1 MVRAF
6 QKGDSSQTPSSEVA
20 RVASSIKMKD
30 AKKFASTKH
39 KGLPEKKVK
48 KESVE
53 HVGNSDFRSSAEFM
67 NTFAKLKRLR
77 KKNDKIGTGNTGLPQ
92 GVAQTNRRGKMQG
105 VEEAAIGTAAGGGAV
120 TGSTSYTGPNKADR
134 KVIKKMDN
142 KKFAAKLADY
152 EKNMDPK
159 KREALKDKATK
170 GMKFTHEGTSYGLY
184 KGDGKPKMQF
194 AGFVKKAKPD
204 TKKKPVA
211 RKTGNPAFDDP
222 SHHSNRKSLSRSE
235 DTEVYWSSKAL
246 DSLDELN
253 KKTLGSYVK
262 KAATEIGTSAMKG
275 DYKKMQKRHKGVLD
289 ASDKMAKEEVETLE
303 ETPKGDKGKSTA
315 TKQDDRSVRSY
326 GTGYGAKYNAPARK
340 VIHAM
345 KRGVKK
351 YKGEKEN
358 NDGSTKMT
366 NFIDDRKSHF
376 HRQGKSYD
384 EPSRKK
390 MKKEEV
396 EVLDERQK
404 DSDNQRLSQERG
416 RSNYGKASV
425 RNVRHTGEG
434 GNAAD
439 PAERLVAMDKRHKAH
454 KEKRGVKTLSKYKKV
469 VKEEG
474 YDHYRDNILM
484 KGGDHRSKETKNRVN
499 TPGQPMKGKTAAQKA
514 AKGKTALELVKS
526 KIRQKYGKGAI
537 MGEALNPKLQAMQD
551 KVKAKNAAQAA
562 KNAADSKAR
571 SDSAAKFQAHKKSE
585 MAKGKRPDQA
595 LDSWQK
601 KKMQKEDVMSFSD
614 FLKEGNDRARM
625 MSKAKNQTTGS
636 IAADRGTDEKKNRES
651 RKSLEKDLKKKGI
664 GYKKSVGSYK
674 YDDGSTGREVSY
686 QTSPGK
692 GMSKRRFGKLTRRL
706 GRKHGQESVI
716 TKKAGKPARL
726 HDTESKKPGKSYNLG
741 KEVKKGKNPSGEGE
755 TSATKVRGGKLPKK
769 TKPNSTYHYGKKK

>member
-6 QKGDSSQTPSSEVA
+6 QKGDSTQAPSSEVA

-194 AGFVKKAKPD
+194 AAFVKKVKPPE
-204 TKKKPVA
+204 TKKKS
-211 RKTGNPAFDDP
+211 KL
-222 SHHSNRKSLSRSE
+222 KKE
-235 DTEVYWSSKAL
+235 ETEVYWSSKAL
-246 DSLDELN
+246 DQLDELS
-253 KKTLGSYVK
+253 KKTMGSYVK
-262 KAATEIGTSAMKG
+262 KASTDMAIGA
-275 DYKKMQKRHKGVLD
+275 V
-289 ASDKMAKEEVETLE
+289 
-303 ETPKGDKGKSTA
+303 KGDKDKVTKRHSGILKA
-315 TKQDDRSVRSY
+315 TDKI
-326 GTGYGAKYNAPARK
+326 T
-340 VIHAM
+340 
-345 KRGVKK
+345 
-351 YKGEKEN
+351 
-358 NDGSTKMT
+358 
-366 NFIDDRKSHF
+366 
-376 HRQGKSYD
+376 
-384 EPSRKK
+384 
-390 MKKEEV
+390 KEEV

-416 RSNYGKASV
+416 RSNYGKASI

-474 YDHYRDNILM
+474 YDRLRDDGKIKPLP
-484 KGGDHRSKETKNRVN
+484 KKSVA
-499 TPGQPMKGKTAAQKA
+499 TPGQGNTWKRPGNALDKVKA
-514 AKGKTALELVKS
+514 S
-526 KIRQKYGKGAI
+526 IRQKYGKDAI
-537 MGEALNPKLQAMQD
+537 MGEALNPKLQAVQD
-551 KVKAKNAAQAA
+551 KAKANVAKQAA
-562 KNAADSKAR
+562 KNAAEKKAR
-571 SDSAAKFQAHKKSE
+571 ADSAAKFQAHKKSE

-601 KKMQKEDVMSFSD
+601 KKLQKEDVMSFSD

>member
-1 MVRAF
+1 
-6 QKGDSSQTPSSEVA
+6 
-20 RVASSIKMKD
+20 MK
-30 AKKFASTKH
+30 
-39 KGLPEKKVK
+39 
-48 KESVE
+48 
-53 HVGNSDFRSSAEFM
+53 N
-67 NTFAKLKRLR
+67 
-77 KKNDKIGTGNTGLPQ
+77 
-92 GVAQTNRRGKMQG
+92 
-105 VEEAAIGTAAGGGAV
+105 
-120 TGSTSYTGPNKADR
+120 
-134 KVIKKMDN
+134 
-142 KKFAAKLADY
+142 
-152 EKNMDPK
+152 
-159 KREALKDKATK
+159 
-170 GMKFTHEGTSYGLY
+170 
-184 KGDGKPKMQF
+184 
-194 AGFVKKAKPD
+194 
-204 TKKKPVA
+204 
-211 RKTGNPAFDDP
+211 
-222 SHHSNRKSLSRSE
+222 
-235 DTEVYWSSKAL
+235 
-246 DSLDELN
+246 
-253 KKTLGSYVK
+253 
-262 KAATEIGTSAMKG
+262 
-275 DYKKMQKRHKGVLD
+275 
-289 ASDKMAKEEVETLE
+289 
-303 ETPKGDKGKSTA
+303 
-315 TKQDDRSVRSY
+315 
-326 GTGYGAKYNAPARK
+326 
-340 VIHAM
+340 
-345 KRGVKK
+345 
-351 YKGEKEN
+351 
-358 NDGSTKMT
+358 
-366 NFIDDRKSHF
+366 
-376 HRQGKSYD
+376 
-384 EPSRKK
+384 
-390 MKKEEV
+390 EEV

-416 RSNYGKASV
+416 RSNYGKASI

-439 PAERLVAMDKRHKAH
+439 PAERLVSMDKRHKAH

-474 YDHYRDNILM
+474 YDRLRDDGKIKPLA
-484 KGGDHRSKETKNRVN
+484 KKSVA
-499 TPGQPMKGKTAAQKA
+499 TPGQGNTWKRPGNALDKVKA
-514 AKGKTALELVKS
+514 N
-526 KIRQKYGKGAI
+526 IRQKYGKDAI

-551 KVKAKNAAQAA
+551 KVKAKNAKLAA

-571 SDSAAKFQAHKKSE
+571 ADSAAKFQAHKKSE

>member
-53 HVGNSDFRSSAEFM
+53 ATSHSDFRSSAEFM
-67 NTFAKLKRLR
+67 NTFAKLKALR

-194 AGFVKKAKPD
+194 AAFVKKVKPPE
-204 TKKKPVA
+204 TKKKS
-211 RKTGNPAFDDP
+211 KL
-222 SHHSNRKSLSRSE
+222 KKE
-235 DTEVYWSSKAL
+235 ETEVYWSSEAL

-416 RSNYGKASV
+416 RSNYGKASI

-439 PAERLVAMDKRHKAH
+439 PAERLVSMDKRHKAH

-474 YDHYRDNILM
+474 YDRLRDDGKIKPLA
-484 KGGDHRSKETKNRVN
+484 KKSVA
-499 TPGQPMKGKTAAQKA
+499 TPGQGNTWKRPGNALDKVKA
-514 AKGKTALELVKS
+514 S
-526 KIRQKYGKGAI
+526 IRQKYGKDAI

-636 IAADRGTDEKKNRES
+636 IAADRGTDEKKNRAS
-651 RKSLEKDLKKKGI
+651 RKGLEKDLKKKGI
-664 GYKKSVGSYK
+664 GFKKSVGSYK

>member
-6 QKGDSSQTPSSEVA
+6 QKGDSTQAPSSEVA

-194 AGFVKKAKPD
+194 AAFVKKVKPPE
-204 TKKKPVA
+204 TKKKS
-211 RKTGNPAFDDP
+211 KL
-222 SHHSNRKSLSRSE
+222 KKE
-235 DTEVYWSSKAL
+235 ETEVYWSSKAL
-246 DSLDELN
+246 DQLDELS
-253 KKTLGSYVK
+253 KKTMGSYVK
-262 KAATEIGTSAMKG
+262 KASTDMAIGA
-275 DYKKMQKRHKGVLD
+275 V
-289 ASDKMAKEEVETLE
+289 
-303 ETPKGDKGKSTA
+303 KGDKDKVTKRHSGILKA
-315 TKQDDRSVRSY
+315 TDKI
-326 GTGYGAKYNAPARK
+326 T
-340 VIHAM
+340 
-345 KRGVKK
+345 
-351 YKGEKEN
+351 
-358 NDGSTKMT
+358 
-366 NFIDDRKSHF
+366 
-376 HRQGKSYD
+376 
-384 EPSRKK
+384 
-390 MKKEEV
+390 KEEV

-416 RSNYGKASV
+416 RSNYGKASI

-474 YDHYRDNILM
+474 SDRLRDDGKIKPLP
-484 KGGDHRSKETKNRVN
+484 KKSVA
-499 TPGQPMKGKTAAQKA
+499 TPGQGNTWKRPGNALDKVKA
-514 AKGKTALELVKS
+514 S
-526 KIRQKYGKGAI
+526 IRQKYGKDAI
-537 MGEALNPKLQAMQD
+537 MGEALNPKLQAVQD
-551 KVKAKNAAQAA
+551 KAKANVAKQAA
-562 KNAADSKAR
+562 KNAAEKKAR
-571 SDSAAKFQAHKKSE
+571 ADSAAKFQAHKKSE

-595 LDSWQK
+595 LDSWQQK
-601 KKMQKEDVMSFSD
+601 KLKKEDVMSFSD

>member
-6 QKGDSSQTPSSEVA
+6 QKGDSTQAPSSEVA

-222 SHHSNRKSLSRSE
+222 SHHSNRKSLNRSE

-246 DSLDELN
+246 DQLDELS
-253 KKTLGSYVK
+253 KKTMGSYVK
-262 KAATEIGTSAMKG
+262 KASTDMAIGA
-275 DYKKMQKRHKGVLD
+275 V
-289 ASDKMAKEEVETLE
+289 
-303 ETPKGDKGKSTA
+303 KGDKDKVTKRHSGILKA
-315 TKQDDRSVRSY
+315 TDKI
-326 GTGYGAKYNAPARK
+326 T
-340 VIHAM
+340 
-345 KRGVKK
+345 
-351 YKGEKEN
+351 
-358 NDGSTKMT
+358 
-366 NFIDDRKSHF
+366 
-376 HRQGKSYD
+376 
-384 EPSRKK
+384 
-390 MKKEEV
+390 KEEV

-416 RSNYGKASV
+416 RSNYGKASI

-439 PAERLVAMDKRHKAH
+439 PAERLVSMDKRHKAH

-474 YDHYRDNILM
+474 YDRLRDDGKIKPLA
-484 KGGDHRSKETKNRVN
+484 KKSVA
-499 TPGQPMKGKTAAQKA
+499 TPGQGNTWKRPGNALDKVKA
-514 AKGKTALELVKS
+514 N
-526 KIRQKYGKGAI
+526 IRQKYGKDAI
-537 MGEALNPKLQAMQD
+537 MGEALNPKLQAVQD
-551 KVKAKNAAQAA
+551 KAKANVAKQAA
-562 KNAADSKAR
+562 KNAADKKAKA
-571 SDSAAKFQAHKKSE
+571 DSAAKFQAHKKSE

-601 KKMQKEDVMSFSD
+601 KKLQKEDVMSFSD

-692 GMSKRRFGKLTRRL
+692 GMSKRKFGKLTRRL

>member
-6 QKGDSSQTPSSEVA
+6 QKGDSTQAPSSEVA

-194 AGFVKKAKPD
+194 AAFVKKVKPPE
-204 TKKKPVA
+204 TKKKS
-211 RKTGNPAFDDP
+211 KL
-222 SHHSNRKSLSRSE
+222 KKE
-235 DTEVYWSSKAL
+235 ETEVYWSSKAL
-246 DSLDELN
+246 DQLDELS
-253 KKTLGSYVK
+253 KKTMGSYVK
-262 KAATEIGTSAMKG
+262 KASTDMAIGA
-275 DYKKMQKRHKGVLD
+275 V
-289 ASDKMAKEEVETLE
+289 
-303 ETPKGDKGKSTA
+303 KGDKDKVTKRHSGILKA
-315 TKQDDRSVRSY
+315 TDKI
-326 GTGYGAKYNAPARK
+326 T
-340 VIHAM
+340 
-345 KRGVKK
+345 
-351 YKGEKEN
+351 
-358 NDGSTKMT
+358 
-366 NFIDDRKSHF
+366 
-376 HRQGKSYD
+376 
-384 EPSRKK
+384 
-390 MKKEEV
+390 KEEV

-416 RSNYGKASV
+416 RSNYGKASI

-474 YDHYRDNILM
+474 YDHYRDKKLEQGTWKEPERKNPPRKPMSKADRKKSQDNSM
-484 KGGDHRSKETKNRVN
+484 KVLDMV
-499 TPGQPMKGKTAAQKA
+499 KA
-514 AKGKTALELVKS
+514 G
-526 KIRQKYGKGAI
+526 IRQKYGKGAI
-537 MGEALNPKLQAMQD
+537 MGESFINEETPMQRID
-551 KVKAKNAAQAA
+551 RISKEKVAARAKAAAADKAKKDA
-562 KNAADSKAR
+562 
-571 SDSAAKFQAHKKSE
+571 SAAKFQAHKKATL
-585 MAKGKRPDQA
+585 AKGGRPVDA

-601 KKMQKEDVMSFSD
+601 KKLNKEELLSFSQW
-614 FLKEGNDRARM
+614 LAEGNDRTRM
-625 MSKAKNQTTGS
+625 MNKAKNQTTGS
-636 IAADRGTDEKKNRES
+636 ISADRDTKSEKDNRS
-651 RKSLEKDLKKKGI
+651 NRKGLEKDLKKKGI
-664 GYKKSVGSYK
+664 GYKKSVGKYK
-674 YDDGSTGREVSY
+674 YDSGETGKEVSY

-692 GMSKRRFGKLTRRL
+692 NMSKRRFGKVMRRL
-706 GRKHGQESVI
+706 GRKYDQESVI
-716 TKKAGKPARL
+716 TKKAGKDAKL
-726 HDTESKKPGKSYNLG
+726 HDTTTKQNKKQPKGYKPFSLGSK
-741 KEVKKGKNPSGEGE
+741 VKKGKNPTGEGE
-755 TSATKVRGGKLPKK
+755 TSATKVRGGKMPSK
-769 TKPNSTYHYGKKK
+769 TKKNSTYHYGK

>member
-6 QKGDSSQTPSSEVA
+6 QKGDSTQAPSSEVA

-194 AGFVKKAKPD
+194 AAFVKKVKPPE
-204 TKKKPVA
+204 TKKKS
-211 RKTGNPAFDDP
+211 KL
-222 SHHSNRKSLSRSE
+222 KKE
-235 DTEVYWSSKAL
+235 ETEVYWSSKAL
-246 DSLDELN
+246 DQLDELS
-253 KKTLGSYVK
+253 KKTMGSYVK
-262 KAATEIGTSAMKG
+262 KASTDMAIGA
-275 DYKKMQKRHKGVLD
+275 V
-289 ASDKMAKEEVETLE
+289 
-303 ETPKGDKGKSTA
+303 KGDKDKVTKRHSGILKA
-315 TKQDDRSVRSY
+315 TDKI
-326 GTGYGAKYNAPARK
+326 T
-340 VIHAM
+340 
-345 KRGVKK
+345 
-351 YKGEKEN
+351 
-358 NDGSTKMT
+358 
-366 NFIDDRKSHF
+366 
-376 HRQGKSYD
+376 
-384 EPSRKK
+384 
-390 MKKEEV
+390 KEEV

-416 RSNYGKASV
+416 RSNYGKASI

-439 PAERLVAMDKRHKAH
+439 PAERLVSMDKRHKAH

-474 YDHYRDNILM
+474 YDRLRDDGKIKPLA
-484 KGGDHRSKETKNRVN
+484 KKSVA
-499 TPGQPMKGKTAAQKA
+499 TPGQGNTWKRPGNALDKVKA
-514 AKGKTALELVKS
+514 S
-526 KIRQKYGKGAI
+526 IRQKYGKDAI

-551 KVKAKNAAQAA
+551 KVKAKNAKLAA

-571 SDSAAKFQAHKKSE
+571 ADSAAKFQAHKKSE

>member
-53 HVGNSDFRSSAEFM
+53 ATSHSDFRSSAEFM
-67 NTFAKLKRLR
+67 NTFAKLKALR

-194 AGFVKKAKPD
+194 AAFVKKVKPPE
-204 TKKKPVA
+204 TKKKS
-211 RKTGNPAFDDP
+211 KL
-222 SHHSNRKSLSRSE
+222 KKE
-235 DTEVYWSSKAL
+235 ETEVYWSSKAL

-416 RSNYGKASV
+416 RSNYGKASI

-439 PAERLVAMDKRHKAH
+439 PAERLVSMDKRHKAH

-474 YDHYRDNILM
+474 YDRLRDDGKIKPLA
-484 KGGDHRSKETKNRVN
+484 KKSVA
-499 TPGQPMKGKTAAQKA
+499 TPGQGNTWKRPGNALDKVKA
-514 AKGKTALELVKS
+514 S
-526 KIRQKYGKGAI
+526 IRQKYGKDAI

-562 KNAADSKAR
+562 KNAADSKAS

-636 IAADRGTDEKKNRES
+636 IAADRGTDEKKNRAS
-651 RKSLEKDLKKKGI
+651 RKGLEKDLKKKGI
-664 GYKKSVGSYK
+664 GFKKSVGSYK

>member
-53 HVGNSDFRSSAEFM
+53 ATSHSDFRSSAEFM
-67 NTFAKLKRLR
+67 NTFAKLKALR

-194 AGFVKKAKPD
+194 AAFVKKVKPPE
-204 TKKKPVA
+204 TKKKS
-211 RKTGNPAFDDP
+211 KL
-222 SHHSNRKSLSRSE
+222 KKE
-235 DTEVYWSSKAL
+235 ETEVYWSSKAL

-262 KAATEIGTSAMKG
+262 KAATEMGTSAIKG

-416 RSNYGKASV
+416 RSNYGKASI
-425 RNVRHTGEG
+425 RNVRATGTG

-439 PAERLVAMDKRHKAH
+439 PAERLVAIDARHKAH
-454 KEKRGVKTLSKYKKV
+454 KAKRGVKTKGI
-469 VKEEG
+469 KEATRYAKETG
-474 YDHYRDNILM
+474 KSFKSGKPM
-484 KGGDHRSKETKNRVN
+484 VKGGT
-499 TPGQPMKGKTAAQKA
+499 
-514 AKGKTALELVKS
+514 
-526 KIRQKYGKGAI
+526 
-537 MGEALNPKLQAMQD
+537 
-551 KVKAKNAAQAA
+551 AKNDKAFQFVA
-562 KNAADSKAR
+562 KKYAG
-571 SDSAAKFQAHKKSE
+571 Q
-585 MAKGKRPDQA
+585 MMGGQQ
-595 LDSWQK
+595 QK
-601 KKMQKEDVMSFSD
+601 
-614 FLKEGNDRARM
+614 
-625 MSKAKNQTTGS
+625 
-636 IAADRGTDEKKNRES
+636 
-651 RKSLEKDLKKKGI
+651 
-664 GYKKSVGSYK
+664 
-674 YDDGSTGREVSY
+674 
-686 QTSPGK
+686 
-692 GMSKRRFGKLTRRL
+692 
-706 GRKHGQESVI
+706 
-716 TKKAGKPARL
+716 
-726 HDTESKKPGKSYNLG
+726 
-741 KEVKKGKNPSGEGE
+741 
-755 TSATKVRGGKLPKK
+755 KVRGQ
-769 TKPNSTYHYGKKK
+769 KPDESNTPFKRAAESLSLIHI

>member
-1 MVRAF
+1 MKSYRELKEQIKNKKDTYSKKNKKSGHVEVMPTINDGQKGIVTTTKNEEVLYEKSVSKSQQRFFGMVRQA
-6 QKGDSSQTPSSEVA
+6 QKTGEKKTTSPEVA

-92 GVAQTNRRGKMQG
+92 GVAQINRRGKMQG

-194 AGFVKKAKPD
+194 AAFVKKVKPPE
-204 TKKKPVA
+204 TKKKS
-211 RKTGNPAFDDP
+211 KL
-222 SHHSNRKSLSRSE
+222 KKE
-235 DTEVYWSSKAL
+235 ETEVYWSSKAL
-246 DSLDELN
+246 DQLDELS
-253 KKTLGSYVK
+253 KKTMGSYVK
-262 KAATEIGTSAMKG
+262 KASTDMAIGA
-275 DYKKMQKRHKGVLD
+275 V
-289 ASDKMAKEEVETLE
+289 
-303 ETPKGDKGKSTA
+303 KGDKDKVTKRHSGILKA
-315 TKQDDRSVRSY
+315 TDKI
-326 GTGYGAKYNAPARK
+326 T
-340 VIHAM
+340 
-345 KRGVKK
+345 
-351 YKGEKEN
+351 
-358 NDGSTKMT
+358 
-366 NFIDDRKSHF
+366 
-376 HRQGKSYD
+376 
-384 EPSRKK
+384 
-390 MKKEEV
+390 KEEV

-416 RSNYGKASV
+416 RSNYGKASI

-439 PAERLVAMDKRHKAH
+439 PAERLVSMDKRHKAH

-474 YDHYRDNILM
+474 YDRLRDDGKIKPLP
-484 KGGDHRSKETKNRVN
+484 KKSVA
-499 TPGQPMKGKTAAQKA
+499 TPGQGNTWKRPGNALDKVKA
-514 AKGKTALELVKS
+514 S
-526 KIRQKYGKGAI
+526 IRQKYGKDAI

-551 KVKAKNAAQAA
+551 KVKAKNAKLAA

-571 SDSAAKFQAHKKSE
+571 ADSAAKFQAHKKSE

-595 LDSWQK
+595 LDSWEK
-601 KKMQKEDVMSFSD
+601 KKIE
-614 FLKEGNDRARM
+614 ARGD
-625 MSKAKNQTTGS
+625 K
-636 IAADRGTDEKKNRES
+636 
-651 RKSLEKDLKKKGI
+651 
-664 GYKKSVGSYK
+664 
-674 YDDGSTGREVSY
+674 
-686 QTSPGK
+686 
-692 GMSKRRFGKLTRRL
+692 
-706 GRKHGQESVI
+706 
-716 TKKAGKPARL
+716 
-726 HDTESKKPGKSYNLG
+726 
-741 KEVKKGKNPSGEGE
+741 
-755 TSATKVRGGKLPKK
+755 
-769 TKPNSTYHYGKKK
+769 

>member
-6 QKGDSSQTPSSEVA
+6 QKGDASQTPSSEVA

-53 HVGNSDFRSSAEFM
+53 ATSHSDFRSSAEFM
-67 NTFAKLKRLR
+67 NTFAKLKALR

-194 AGFVKKAKPD
+194 AAFVKKVKPPE
-204 TKKKPVA
+204 TKKKS
-211 RKTGNPAFDDP
+211 KL
-222 SHHSNRKSLSRSE
+222 KKE
-235 DTEVYWSSKAL
+235 ETEVYWSSKAL

-416 RSNYGKASV
+416 RSNYGKASI

-439 PAERLVAMDKRHKAH
+439 PAERLVSMDKRHKAH

-474 YDHYRDNILM
+474 YDRLRDDGKIKPLA
-484 KGGDHRSKETKNRVN
+484 KKSVA
-499 TPGQPMKGKTAAQKA
+499 TPGQGNTWKRPGNALDKVKA
-514 AKGKTALELVKS
+514 S
-526 KIRQKYGKGAI
+526 IRQKYGKDAI

-636 IAADRGTDEKKNRES
+636 IAADRGTDEKKNRAS
-651 RKSLEKDLKKKGI
+651 RKGLEKDLKKKGI
-664 GYKKSVGSYK
+664 GFKKSVGSYK

>member
-6 QKGDSSQTPSSEVA
+6 QKGDSTQAPSSEVA

-194 AGFVKKAKPD
+194 AAFVKKVKPPE
-204 TKKKPVA
+204 TKKKS
-211 RKTGNPAFDDP
+211 KL
-222 SHHSNRKSLSRSE
+222 KKE
-235 DTEVYWSSKAL
+235 ETEVYWSSKAL
-246 DSLDELN
+246 DQLDELS
-253 KKTLGSYVK
+253 KKTMGSYVK
-262 KAATEIGTSAMKG
+262 KASTDMAIGA
-275 DYKKMQKRHKGVLD
+275 V
-289 ASDKMAKEEVETLE
+289 
-303 ETPKGDKGKSTA
+303 KGDKDKVTKRHSGILKA
-315 TKQDDRSVRSY
+315 TDKI
-326 GTGYGAKYNAPARK
+326 T
-340 VIHAM
+340 
-345 KRGVKK
+345 
-351 YKGEKEN
+351 
-358 NDGSTKMT
+358 
-366 NFIDDRKSHF
+366 
-376 HRQGKSYD
+376 
-384 EPSRKK
+384 
-390 MKKEEV
+390 KEEV

-416 RSNYGKASV
+416 RSNYGKASI

-439 PAERLVAMDKRHKAH
+439 PAERLVSMDKRHKAH

-474 YDHYRDNILM
+474 YDRLRDDGKIKPLA
-484 KGGDHRSKETKNRVN
+484 KKSVA
-499 TPGQPMKGKTAAQKA
+499 TPGQGNTWKRPGNALDKVKA
-514 AKGKTALELVKS
+514 S
-526 KIRQKYGKGAI
+526 IRQKYGKDAI

-551 KVKAKNAAQAA
+551 KVKAKNAKLAA

-571 SDSAAKFQAHKKSE
+571 ADSAAKFQAHKKSE

-692 GMSKRRFGKLTRRL
+692 GMSKRKFGKLTRRL

>member
-6 QKGDSSQTPSSEVA
+6 QKGNSTQAPSSEVA

-222 SHHSNRKSLSRSE
+222 SHHSNRKSLNRSE

-246 DSLDELN
+246 DQLDELS
-253 KKTLGSYVK
+253 KKTMGSYVK
-262 KAATEIGTSAMKG
+262 KASTDMAIGA
-275 DYKKMQKRHKGVLD
+275 V
-289 ASDKMAKEEVETLE
+289 
-303 ETPKGDKGKSTA
+303 KGDKDKVTKRHSGILKA
-315 TKQDDRSVRSY
+315 TDKI
-326 GTGYGAKYNAPARK
+326 T
-340 VIHAM
+340 
-345 KRGVKK
+345 
-351 YKGEKEN
+351 
-358 NDGSTKMT
+358 
-366 NFIDDRKSHF
+366 
-376 HRQGKSYD
+376 
-384 EPSRKK
+384 
-390 MKKEEV
+390 KEEV

-416 RSNYGKASV
+416 RSNYGKASI

-439 PAERLVAMDKRHKAH
+439 PAERLVSMDKRHKAH

-474 YDHYRDNILM
+474 YDRLRDDGKIKPLA
-484 KGGDHRSKETKNRVN
+484 KKSVA
-499 TPGQPMKGKTAAQKA
+499 TPGQGNTWKRPGNALDKVKA
-514 AKGKTALELVKS
+514 N
-526 KIRQKYGKGAI
+526 IRQKYGKDAI
-537 MGEALNPKLQAMQD
+537 MGEALNPKLQAVQD
-551 KVKAKNAAQAA
+551 KAKANVAKQAA
-562 KNAADSKAR
+562 KNAADKKAKA
-571 SDSAAKFQAHKKSE
+571 DSAAKFQAHKKSE

-601 KKMQKEDVMSFSD
+601 KKLQKEDVMSFSD

-692 GMSKRRFGKLTRRL
+692 GMSKRKFGKLTRRL

>member
-6 QKGDSSQTPSSEVA
+6 QKGDSTQAPSSEVA

-194 AGFVKKAKPD
+194 AAFVKKVKPPE
-204 TKKKPVA
+204 TKKKS
-211 RKTGNPAFDDP
+211 KL
-222 SHHSNRKSLSRSE
+222 KKE
-235 DTEVYWSSKAL
+235 ETEVYWSSKAL
-246 DSLDELN
+246 DQLDELS
-253 KKTLGSYVK
+253 KKTMGSYVK
-262 KAATEIGTSAMKG
+262 KASTDMAIGA
-275 DYKKMQKRHKGVLD
+275 V
-289 ASDKMAKEEVETLE
+289 
-303 ETPKGDKGKSTA
+303 KGDKDKVTKRHSGILKA
-315 TKQDDRSVRSY
+315 TDKI
-326 GTGYGAKYNAPARK
+326 T
-340 VIHAM
+340 
-345 KRGVKK
+345 
-351 YKGEKEN
+351 
-358 NDGSTKMT
+358 
-366 NFIDDRKSHF
+366 
-376 HRQGKSYD
+376 
-384 EPSRKK
+384 
-390 MKKEEV
+390 KEEV

-416 RSNYGKASV
+416 RSNYGKASI

-439 PAERLVAMDKRHKAH
+439 PAERLVSMDKRHKAH

-474 YDHYRDNILM
+474 YDRLRDDGKIKPLA
-484 KGGDHRSKETKNRVN
+484 KKSVA
-499 TPGQPMKGKTAAQKA
+499 TPGQGNTWKRPGNALDKVKA
-514 AKGKTALELVKS
+514 S
-526 KIRQKYGKGAI
+526 IRQKYGKDAI

-551 KVKAKNAAQAA
+551 KVKAKNAKLAA

-571 SDSAAKFQAHKKSE
+571 ADSAAKFQAHKKSE

-595 LDSWQK
+595 LDSWQQK
-601 KKMQKEDVMSFSD
+601 KLKKEDVMSFSD

>member
-6 QKGDSSQTPSSEVA
+6 QKGDSTQAPSSEVA

-142 KKFAAKLADY
+142 KKFAARLADY

-194 AGFVKKAKPD
+194 AAFVKKVKPPE
-204 TKKKPVA
+204 TKKKSVKKEEVEQIA
-211 RKTGNPAFDDP
+211 ELDTTTLHSYVTKASSDAVKTGVDAGIAGMAGKDKKRDKKLDKAYKRSRGINRAATKLAMRAIKKEEVEQIDELSKTTTANYLYRARFDKDYVHGGKM
-222 SHHSNRKSLSRSE
+222 STKDHEKARNKGIKRAEKKLGKKASDRLRYVAKYDSDAMRQDSNKSEYPRKIKVKE
-235 DTEVYWSSKAL
+235 EPEVYWSSKAL
-246 DSLDELN
+246 DQLDQLN
-253 KKTLGSYVK
+253 
-262 KAATEIGTSAMKG
+262 
-275 DYKKMQKRHKGVLD
+275 
-289 ASDKMAKEEVETLE
+289 
-303 ETPKGDKGKSTA
+303 
-315 TKQDDRSVRSY
+315 
-326 GTGYGAKYNAPARK
+326 
-340 VIHAM
+340 
-345 KRGVKK
+345 
-351 YKGEKEN
+351 
-358 NDGSTKMT
+358 
-366 NFIDDRKSHF
+366 
-376 HRQGKSYD
+376 
-384 EPSRKK
+384 
-390 MKKEEV
+390 
-396 EVLDERQK
+396 ERQK

-416 RSNYGKASV
+416 RSNYGKASI

-514 AKGKTALELVKS
+514 AKGKTALELVKAN
-526 KIRQKYGKGAI
+526 IRQKYGKGAI
-537 MGEALNPKLQAMQD
+537 MGEALNPKLQAVQD
-551 KVKAKNAAQAA
+551 KAKANVAKQAA
-562 KNAADSKAR
+562 KAAADKKAR
-571 SDSAAKFQAHKKSE
+571 ADSAAKFQAHKKSE

-595 LDSWQK
+595 LDSWQQK
-601 KKMQKEDVMSFSD
+601 KLKKEDVMSFSD

>member
-53 HVGNSDFRSSAEFM
+53 ATSHSDFRSSAEFM
-67 NTFAKLKRLR
+67 NTFAKLKALR

-194 AGFVKKAKPD
+194 AAFVKKVKPPE
-204 TKKKPVA
+204 TKKKS
-211 RKTGNPAFDDP
+211 KL
-222 SHHSNRKSLSRSE
+222 KKE
-235 DTEVYWSSKAL
+235 ETEVYWSSKAL

-416 RSNYGKASV
+416 RSNYGKASI

-439 PAERLVAMDKRHKAH
+439 PAERLVSMDKRHKAH

-474 YDHYRDNILM
+474 YDRLRDDGKIKPLA
-484 KGGDHRSKETKNRVN
+484 KKSVA
-499 TPGQPMKGKTAAQKA
+499 TPGQGNTWKRPGNALDKVKA
-514 AKGKTALELVKS
+514 S
-526 KIRQKYGKGAI
+526 IRQKYGKDAI

-551 KVKAKNAAQAA
+551 KVKAKNAKLAA

-571 SDSAAKFQAHKKSE
+571 ADSAAKFQAHKKSE

-636 IAADRGTDEKKNRES
+636 IAADRGTDEKKNRAS
-651 RKSLEKDLKKKGI
+651 RKGLEKDLKKKGI
-664 GYKKSVGSYK
+664 GFKKSVGSYK

>member
-53 HVGNSDFRSSAEFM
+53 ATSHSDFRSSAEFM
-67 NTFAKLKRLR
+67 NTFAKLKALR

-194 AGFVKKAKPD
+194 AAFVKKVKPPE
-204 TKKKPVA
+204 TKKKS
-211 RKTGNPAFDDP
+211 KL
-222 SHHSNRKSLSRSE
+222 KKE
-235 DTEVYWSSKAL
+235 ETEVYWSSKAL

-275 DYKKMQKRHKGVLD
+275 DYKKMQKRHKRVLD

-366 NFIDDRKSHF
+366 TFIDDRKSHF

-416 RSNYGKASV
+416 RSNYGKASI

-439 PAERLVAMDKRHKAH
+439 PAERLVSMDKRHKAH

-474 YDHYRDNILM
+474 YDRLRDDGKIKPLA
-484 KGGDHRSKETKNRVN
+484 KKSVA
-499 TPGQPMKGKTAAQKA
+499 TPGQGNTWKRPGNALDKVKA
-514 AKGKTALELVKS
+514 S
-526 KIRQKYGKGAI
+526 IRQKYGKDAI

-636 IAADRGTDEKKNRES
+636 IAADRGTDEKKNRAS
-651 RKSLEKDLKKKGI
+651 RKGLEKDLKKKGI
-664 GYKKSVGSYK
+664 GFKKSVGSYK

>member
-1 MVRAF
+1 MAIGAV
-6 QKGDSSQTPSSEVA
+6 KGD
-20 RVASSIKMKD
+20 KD
-30 AKKFASTKH
+30 
-39 KGLPEKKVK
+39 KVK
-48 KESVE
+48 KRHS
-53 HVGNSDFRSSAEFM
+53 GILTA
-67 NTFAKLKRLR
+67 T
-77 KKNDKIGTGNTGLPQ
+77 DKIT
-92 GVAQTNRRGKMQG
+92 
-105 VEEAAIGTAAGGGAV
+105 
-120 TGSTSYTGPNKADR
+120 
-134 KVIKKMDN
+134 
-142 KKFAAKLADY
+142 
-152 EKNMDPK
+152 
-159 KREALKDKATK
+159 
-170 GMKFTHEGTSYGLY
+170 
-184 KGDGKPKMQF
+184 
-194 AGFVKKAKPD
+194 
-204 TKKKPVA
+204 
-211 RKTGNPAFDDP
+211 
-222 SHHSNRKSLSRSE
+222 
-235 DTEVYWSSKAL
+235 
-246 DSLDELN
+246 
-253 KKTLGSYVK
+253 
-262 KAATEIGTSAMKG
+262 
-275 DYKKMQKRHKGVLD
+275 
-289 ASDKMAKEEVETLE
+289 KEEVEELE

-326 GTGYGAKYNAPARK
+326 GTGYGRKYNAPARK
-340 VIHAM
+340 VIHQM

-376 HRQGKSYD
+376 HTQGKSYD

-439 PAERLVAMDKRHKAH
+439 PAERLVSMDKRHKAH

-474 YDHYRDNILM
+474 YDRLRDDGKIKPLA
-484 KGGDHRSKETKNRVN
+484 KKNVA
-499 TPGQPMKGKTAAQKA
+499 TPGQGNTWKRPGNALDKVKA
-514 AKGKTALELVKS
+514 D
-526 KIRQKYGKGAI
+526 IRQKYGKNAI

-636 IAADRGTDEKKNRES
+636 IAADRGTDEKKNRAS
-651 RKSLEKDLKKKGI
+651 RKGLEKDLKKKGI
-664 GYKKSVGSYK
+664 GFKKSVGSYK

-692 GMSKRRFGKLTRRL
+692 GMSKRKFGKLTRRL

>member
-6 QKGDSSQTPSSEVA
+6 QKGDSTQAPSSEVA

-77 KKNDKIGTGNTGLPQ
+77 KKNDKSEMATGLPN
-92 GVAQTNRRGKMQG
+92 GTPMKNRRGTMQG
-105 VEEAAIGTAAGGGAV
+105 VEEGKKPMV
-120 TGSTSYTGPNKADR
+120 
-134 KVIKKMDN
+134 KV
-142 KKFAAKLADY
+142 KL
-152 EKNMDPK
+152 NPK
-159 KREALKDKATK
+159 KKIGVKVTDVGPGGKEYVRKDTM
-170 GMKFTHEGTSYGLY
+170 GEGTSYGLY
-184 KGDGKPKMQF
+184 RGDGKVKF
-194 AGFVKKAKPD
+194 KGFVKKAKGED
-204 TKKKPVA
+204 KKKKEVKEDIADIIA
-211 RKTGNPAFDDP
+211 RLEKKRISKGGDP
-222 SHHSNRKSLSRSE
+222 SESPLAAMRKYHADKKKKE
-235 DTEVYWSSKAL
+235 VKKEETEVYWSSKAL
-246 DSLDELN
+246 DQLDELS
-253 KKTLGSYVK
+253 KKTMGSYVK
-262 KAATEIGTSAMKG
+262 KASTDMAIGA
-275 DYKKMQKRHKGVLD
+275 V
-289 ASDKMAKEEVETLE
+289 
-303 ETPKGDKGKSTA
+303 KGDKDKVTKRHSGILKA
-315 TKQDDRSVRSY
+315 TDKI
-326 GTGYGAKYNAPARK
+326 T
-340 VIHAM
+340 
-345 KRGVKK
+345 
-351 YKGEKEN
+351 
-358 NDGSTKMT
+358 
-366 NFIDDRKSHF
+366 
-376 HRQGKSYD
+376 
-384 EPSRKK
+384 
-390 MKKEEV
+390 KEEV

-416 RSNYGKASV
+416 RSNYGKASI

-474 YDHYRDNILM
+474 YDRLRDDGKIKPL
-484 KGGDHRSKETKNRVN
+484 TKKSVA
-499 TPGQPMKGKTAAQKA
+499 TPGQGNTWKRPGNALDKVKA
-514 AKGKTALELVKS
+514 S
-526 KIRQKYGKGAI
+526 IRQKYGKDAI
-537 MGEALNPKLQAMQD
+537 MGEALNPKLQAVQD
-551 KVKAKNAAQAA
+551 KAKANVAKQAA
-562 KNAADSKAR
+562 KNAADKKAR
-571 SDSAAKFQAHKKSE
+571 ADSAAKFQAHKKSE

-595 LDSWQK
+595 LDSWQQK
-601 KKMQKEDVMSFSD
+601 KLKKEDVMSFSD

>member
-53 HVGNSDFRSSAEFM
+53 ATSHSDFRSSAEFM
-67 NTFAKLKRLR
+67 NTFAKLKALR

-194 AGFVKKAKPD
+194 AAFVKKVKPPE
-204 TKKKPVA
+204 TKKKS
-211 RKTGNPAFDDP
+211 KL
-222 SHHSNRKSLSRSE
+222 KKE
-235 DTEVYWSSKAL
+235 ETEVYWSSKAL

-358 NDGSTKMT
+358 NDGSTKMP

-416 RSNYGKASV
+416 RSNYGKASI

-439 PAERLVAMDKRHKAH
+439 PAERLVSMDKRHKAH

-474 YDHYRDNILM
+474 YDRLRDDGKIKPLA
-484 KGGDHRSKETKNRVN
+484 KKSVA
-499 TPGQPMKGKTAAQKA
+499 TPGQGNTWKRPGNALDKVKA
-514 AKGKTALELVKS
+514 S
-526 KIRQKYGKGAI
+526 IRQKYGKDAI

-636 IAADRGTDEKKNRES
+636 IAADRGTDEKKNRAS
-651 RKSLEKDLKKKGI
+651 RKGLEKDLKKKGI
-664 GYKKSVGSYK
+664 GFKKSVGSYK